1 MEKFFETIASYG
13 ITLPNYLI
21 TAGIVVIGLLLLG
34 VVGRLVFGKHST
46 LGGAASSVIGIVMI
60 YAIAIVLHTLDLPLQ
75 NFLAPLPLISFQGE
89 MLHFFSF
96 SASEFPV
103 ICTQLVNVII
113 LAFLMNILDRWI
125 PKGKN
130 IFVWILLRILTIA
143 LAMILHLIVTN
154 LLVAYLPE
162 GIMAYSAII
171 VLAILL
177 LMLLTGALKFL
188 VGLALTTVNPII
200 AALYTFFFANI
211 VGKQITK
218 AVVTTAILSGIVF
231 ALEHFGMAAISI
243 ATAALIA
250 YIPLLLVLVLIWYLM
265 GRFL

>member
-1 MEKFFETIASYG
+1 MEKFLETIASYG
-13 ITLPNYLI
+13 ITLPNYLL

-34 VVGRLVFGKHST
+34 ILGRLLFGKHST
-46 LGGAASSVIGIVMI
+46 LGGAASSVIGIIMI
-60 YAIAIVLHTLDLPLQ
+60 YAIAIVLHALEVPVQ
-75 NFLAPLPLISFQGE
+75 NYLAPLPLISIQGE
-89 MLHFFSF
+89 SLHFFSF
-96 SASEFPV
+96 TASEFPA

-130 IFVWILLRILTIA
+130 IFLWLLLRIVTIA
-143 LAMILHLIVTN
+143 LAMVLHLIVTN
-154 LLVAYLPE
+154 LLLMFLPE
-162 GIMAYSAII
+162 GIMAYSSII
-171 VLAILL
+171 LLAVLL

-200 AALYTFFFANI
+200 AALYTFFFATI

-218 AVVTTAILSGIVF
+218 AMVTTAILAGIVF
-231 ALEHFGMAAISI
+231 TLEYFGLAVISI
-243 ATAALIA
+243 AAAALVA
-250 YIPLLLVLVLIWYLM
+250 YIPLVVVLLLIWYFM